1 MCGTTG
7 IVAVVPALTQFQS
20 TFPCGERPSSVP
32 SGSIIS
38 IHVPA
43 WGTTFFPN
51 LLINSFAFQ
60 STFPRGERLHWIC
73 FQQSAPYFNPRSRVG
88 NDEVKIGVFNKAV
101 ISIHVPAWGTTA
113 KLNNFNS
120 IFLYIQYKFL
130 FNHCFFHYF
139 LLCQFYL

>member
-1 MCGTTG
+1 M
-7 IVAVVPALTQFQS
+7 I
-20 TFPCGERPSSVP
+20 SV
-32 SGSIIS
+32 SDEFIS

-43 WGTTFFPN
+43 WGTTEN
-51 LLINSFAFQ
+51 ANEIKSKESN
-60 STFPRGERLHWIC
+60 
-73 FQQSAPYFNPRSRVG
+73 FNPRSRVG
-88 NDEVKIGVFNKAV
+88 NDRLNAGRIASARISIHVPAWGTTASNTDDIVMGT